1 MTVFEA
7 TRQDAGRLES
17 FLTAHTETSM
27 FLRGNLLRFGIG
39 QSDHDYAMR
48 YFIEESEGKIAGV
61 GAISNGG
68 TLMIQTPD
76 GVDNIAEY
84 LVGVIPA
91 KNKLMGVIGDSGQ
104 VAALSDAL
112 GLGDLPVLMNDLE
125 PLMSLNLNDLKI
137 PDIGNVQLRT
147 AQKSDLPLVTK
158 WRLAYV
164 IEAMSQVDS
173 PQTRDQVKGQA
184 ESMIDTGQYRILEQ
198 DGTPISF
205 TGFNA
210 TMPDCVQIGGVF
222 TPPELRAKGFARTA
236 VALHLEEAR
245 KNGASRAILFASG
258 EPAVRAYSAIGFSK
272 IGHFTLK
279 IFDQGAQ

>member
-1 MTVFEA
+1 MIVEA
-7 TRQDAGRLES
+7 IRQDAGRLET
-17 FLTAHTETSM
+17 FLASHTETSM

-48 YFIEESEGKIAGV
+48 YFIEEYDSEIAGI

-68 TLMIQTPD
+68 TLMVQSPD
-76 GVDNIAEY
+76 GVKNIAEY
-84 LVGVIPA
+84 LAGVIPA
-91 KNKLMGVIGDSGQ
+91 KNKLMGVIGDSRQ

-112 GLGDLPVLMNDLE
+112 GLDDLPVLMNDLE
-125 PLMSLNLNDLKI
+125 PLMSLDLDDLKI
-137 PDIGNVQLRT
+137 PDIGHIHLRT
-147 AQKSDLPLVTK
+147 AQKSDLPLVVE

-173 PQTRDQVKGQA
+173 PQTRDQAKRQA

-198 DGTPISF
+198 DGAPISF

-210 TMPDCVQIGGVF
+210 IMPDCVQIGGVF
-222 TPPELRAKGFARTA
+222 TPPALRSKGFARTA
-236 VALHLEEAR
+236 VALHLDEAR
-245 KNGASRAILFASG
+245 KNGANRAILFASG
-258 EPAVRAYSAIGFSK
+258 EPAVRAYSGIGFLK

-279 IFDQGAQ
+279 IFDRGAQ